1 MTRTNLATRF
11 LMKTK
16 SIMKVALA
24 VLLLV
29 TIASCRDTSKSA
41 EQSAQASQNEA
52 VETKTVDTSL
62 TTDTFPEAPSSPV
75 LDKVG
80 VLSPEDVREITEE
93 IMDLDSLGLAQ
104 VAVVIVDDLKGMK
117 AHDYATALGNK
128 WGVGH
133 KEPNDGITIV
143 VKPKTPEAK
152 GEAAIATGLG
162 MEKILS
168 DEDCQLIIN
177 QKMIPEFKQEK
188 YGKAIEEALDEIE
201 DILTKK
207 KD

>member
-41 EQSAQASQNEA
+41 EQNAQASQNEA

-62 TTDTFPEAPSSPV
+62 TTDTFPDAPSSPV

-80 VLSPEDVREITEE
+80 VL
-93 IMDLDSLGLAQ
+93 LSL
-104 VAVVIVDDLKGMK
+104 I
-117 AHDYATALGNK
+117 H
-128 WGVGH
+128 
-133 KEPNDGITIV
+133 I
-143 VKPKTPEAK
+143 
-152 GEAAIATGLG
+152 
-162 MEKILS
+162 
-168 DEDCQLIIN
+168 
-177 QKMIPEFKQEK
+177 
-188 YGKAIEEALDEIE
+188 
-201 DILTKK
+201 
-207 KD
+207 

>member
-1 MTRTNLATRF
+1 MA
-11 LMKTK
+11 
-16 SIMKVALA
+16 A
-24 VLLLV
+24 LLLV
-29 TIASCRDTSKSA
+29 TMASCRDTSKSA
-41 EQSAQASQNEA
+41 EQSTQASQSEA
-52 VETKTVDTSL
+52 VAAKTVDTSL
-62 TTDTFPEAPSSPV
+62 TTDAFPDAPSSPV

-93 IMDLDSLGLAQ
+93 IVELDNLKLAK

-117 AHDYATALGNK
+117 ALDYATALGNK

-133 KEPNDGITIV
+133 KETNDGITIV

-152 GEAAIATGLG
+152 GEAAIATGKG
-162 MEKILS
+162 MEKILTN
-168 DEDCQLIIN
+168 EVCQLIID
-177 QKMIPEFKQEK
+177 QKMTPEFKQEK

-207 KD
+207 ND